1 MSKYGC
7 HEYFI
12 IMLQYTA
19 LLCIEHAYYVC
30 VPFGDLWGT
39 RVYSGTLYTMG
50 TCTLYGVCIHVC
62 VYLLVTYGG
71 PVYTLVLYILW
82 GHVHCMVSV
91 YMCVCTFW

>member
-1 MSKYGC
+1 MGDPC
-7 HEYFI
+7 ILWYFI
-12 IMLQYTA
+12 YYGDMYTVWC
-19 LLCIEHAYYVC
+19 LYTCVC